1 MFVETENVNG
11 EIAVQFND
19 EVKIS
24 GNDYKSEIF
33 DLLLKVQYSYD
44 MKEKIYRLL
53 DEHSIEKF
61 AMEIM
66 AMDIDDDLRS
76 ALLEIAFSSYSME
89 LTI

>member
-33 DLLLKVQYSYD
+33 DLLLKAQYSYD

>member
-33 DLLLKVQYSYD
+33 DLLLKAQYSYD

-53 DEHSIEKF
+53 DEHSIEK
-61 AMEIM
+61 IRYG
-66 AMDIDDDLRS
+66 DNGNGYR
-76 ALLEIAFSSYSME
+76 
-89 LTI
+89 